1 MTTTTDI
8 APNRMQLQLQQVD
21 EFPRLLRPWVRNLVL
36 RRAVPFTRTARVE
49 FVEMSPSRVEVRL
62 GNEPRVRN
70 HIGGIH
76 ASAMNLLA
84 ETATGM
90 AVGLNVRDD
99 CLPLAKDMKMAFR
112 KRATGALRAVAVL
125 TDAPRGHAGER
136 QGRDAGAGHR
146 DGRGRRGAGGVRIHV
161 GLGALQPPRKVSAAR
176 PPNPPTRL
184 TD

>member
-1 MTTTTDI
+1 MTTTSDI

-49 FVEMSPSRVEVRL
+49 FLEMSPSRVEVRL

-125 TDAPRGHAGER
+125 SDAQRAAMQASDRGEMQVQVTVTDEAGVEPVECEFTWAWVPSSR
-136 QGRDAGAGHR
+136 
-146 DGRGRRGAGGVRIHV
+146 
-161 GLGALQPPRKVSAAR
+161 PAR
-176 PPNPPTRL
+176 
-184 TD
+184 

>member
-1 MTTTTDI
+1 MTTITDI

-76 ASAMNLLA
+76 ASAINLLA

-125 TDAPRGHAGER
+125 SDAQRAAMQASDRGEMQVQVTVTDEAGVEPVECEFTWAWVPSSR
-136 QGRDAGAGHR
+136 
-146 DGRGRRGAGGVRIHV
+146 
-161 GLGALQPPRKVSAAR
+161 PAR
-176 PPNPPTRL
+176 
-184 TD
+184 

>member
-36 RRAVPFTRTARVE
+36 RRAVPFTRTAGVE
-49 FVEMSPSRVEVRL
+49 FVEMSPNRVEVRL
-62 GNEPRVRN
+62 RNEPRVRN

-99 CLPLAKDMKMAFR
+99 CVPLAKDMKMAFR
-112 KRATGALRAVAVL
+112 KPATGALRAVAVL
-125 TDAPRGHAGER
+125 SDAQRAAMQASDRGEMQVQVTVTDEAGVEPVECEFTWAWVPSSR
-136 QGRDAGAGHR
+136 
-146 DGRGRRGAGGVRIHV
+146 
-161 GLGALQPPRKVSAAR
+161 PAR
-176 PPNPPTRL
+176 
-184 TD
+184 